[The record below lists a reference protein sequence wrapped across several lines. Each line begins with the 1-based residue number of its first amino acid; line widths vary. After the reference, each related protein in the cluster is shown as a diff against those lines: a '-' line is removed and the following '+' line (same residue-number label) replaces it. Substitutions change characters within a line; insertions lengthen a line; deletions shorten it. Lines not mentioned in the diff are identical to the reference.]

1 MGDLMEPLVLAVG
14 TALVSAMATDAWQQ
28 ARSSAVALWQR
39 VHPQRTPAIEEELA
53 EVRAEILAARE
64 SGDEQAESELA
75 ADWQRRL
82 RRLLRDD
89 PSLGDELRRVLD
101 EELTPLL
108 VGEEGNDLRKVEM
121 HARASG
127 RSRIYQAAGNQTIN
141 ES

>member
-1 MGDLMEPLVLAVG
+1 MEPLVLAVG

-28 ARSSAVALWQR
+28 ARASAVALWQR
-39 VHPQRTPAIEEELA
+39 VHPERIPVIEGELA
-53 EVRAEILAARE
+53 EVRDEVLAARE
-64 SGDEQAESELA
+64 SGDAEAESELA

-82 RRLLRDD
+82 RRLLQND
-89 PSLGDELRRVLD
+89 PTLRDELRRVLD

-108 VGEEGNDLRKVEM
+108 TAAESDSLKKVEM

-127 RSRIYQAAGNQTIN
+127 RARIFQAAGNQTIN